1 MKILL
6 IILLIAS
13 TFAAIENNDY
23 FYNISSNVQ
32 YQVDTYKFPSLNI
45 PKANL
50 HFRVPVEN
58 LEEANNLQFQFYKGD
73 KIDLKVKVSGFYQNP
88 TNSEILNG
96 TDNIELEQIE
106 KYSLDNYIYYEYSV
120 PTLKKQAKIKYLVFT
135 ILNNE
140 PLHYLSV
147 YVYSYKKP
155 EYTIYNITYK
165 KEEILNKTTLSKH
178 KGVFIFQLENEE
190 LGKNKLVRLKVKKEL
205 PKEMEMGAAGL
216 KERISTEKDL
226 EKSPPEEM
234 LKLKSQT
241 KDGDY
246 IIYEYPI
253 QNTEVNNRKYL
264 VIGLLNPGSLD
275 FISLYVG
282 PES

>member
-1 MKILL
+1 MRIIL
-6 IILLIAS
+6 IFLLIAS
-13 TFAAIENNDY
+13 IFATSEVNDF
-23 FYNISSNVQ
+23 FYEINYNTQ
-32 YQVDTYKFPSLNI
+32 YQVDVFKFPSQNI

-58 LEEANNLQFQFYKGD
+58 LEETNNLQFEFFKGD
-73 KIDLKVKVSGFYQNP
+73 KIDLKVKVSGFSQKP
-88 TNSEILNG
+88 TKSKILNG
-96 TDNIELEQIE
+96 THNIELEKREIFTDD
-106 KYSLDNYIYYEYSV
+106 YYIHYTYLV

-165 KEEILNKTTLSKH
+165 EEEILNKTTLSQH
-178 KGVFIFQLENEE
+178 KGTFLFVLENEE
-190 LGKNKLVRLKVKKEL
+190 LGKNKLVRLNVKKEL
-205 PKEMEMGAAGL
+205 SKEMEIGSAGL
-216 KERISTEKDL
+216 KERITTEKDL
-226 EKSPPEEM
+226 EKNPPSEM

-241 KDGDY
+241 KDEDY

-253 QNTEVNNRKYL
+253 ENSEVNKEKYL
-264 VIGLLNPGSLD
+264 LIGLLNAGSLE
-275 FISLYVG
+275 FLSLYIG

>member
-1 MKILL
+1 M
-6 IILLIAS
+6 
-13 TFAAIENNDY
+13 
-23 FYNISSNVQ
+23 
-32 YQVDTYKFPSLNI
+32 
-45 PKANL
+45 
-50 HFRVPVEN
+50 
-58 LEEANNLQFQFYKGD
+58 
-73 KIDLKVKVSGFYQNP
+73 KVSGFYQNP

>member
-1 MKILL
+1 MRIIL
-6 IILLIAS
+6 IFLLIAS
-13 TFAAIENNDY
+13 IFAASEVNDF
-23 FYNISSNVQ
+23 FYEINYNTQ
-32 YQVDTYKFPSLNI
+32 YQVNVFKFPSQLI

-50 HFRVPVEN
+50 HFGVPVEN
-58 LEEANNLQFQFYKGD
+58 LEETNNLQFEFFKGD
-73 KIDLKVKVSGFYQNP
+73 KIDLKVKVSGFYQKP
-88 TNSEILNG
+88 TKSKILNG
-96 TDNIELEQIE
+96 THNIELEQSEIF
-106 KYSLDNYIYYEYSV
+106 SLDNYIYYIYSV

-155 EYTIYNITYK
+155 EFTIYNITYK
-165 KEEILNKTTLSKH
+165 KEEILNKTTLSQH
-178 KGVFIFQLENEE
+178 KGTFLFVLENEE

-205 PKEMEMGAAGL
+205 SKEMEIGAAGL
-216 KERISTEKDL
+216 KERITTEKDL
-226 EKSPPEEM
+226 EKNPPSEM

-241 KDGDY
+241 KDEDY

-253 QNTEVNNRKYL
+253 ENSEVNKEKYL
-264 VIGLLNPGSLD
+264 LIGLLNAGSLE
-275 FISLYVG
+275 FLSLYIG

>member
-6 IILLIAS
+6 IILLIAN

-23 FYNISSNVQ
+23 FYNISQNIQYNV
-32 YQVDTYKFPSLNI
+32 DPSMFPSFYI

-58 LEEANNLQFQFYKGD
+58 LEESNNLQFQFYKGD
-73 KIDLKVKVSGFYQNP
+73 KIDLKVKVSGFFQNP

-96 TDNIELEQIE
+96 TDNIELEQTE
-106 KYSLDNYIYYEYSV
+106 KYSLDNYICYEYSV

-135 ILNNE
+135 IINNE
-140 PLHYLSV
+140 PLYYLSV
-147 YVYSYKKP
+147 YVYSYNKP
-155 EYTIYNITYK
+155 EYTIYNITYN
-165 KEEILNKTTLSKH
+165 KEEILNKTTLSQH
-178 KGVFIFQLENEE
+178 KGVFLFQLENEE
-190 LGKNKLVRLKVKKEL
+190 LGKNKLVKLKVKKEL
-205 PKEMEMGAAGL
+205 PKEMEIGAAGL

-226 EKSPPEEM
+226 EKNPPEEM